1 MSDVQMTFESV
12 SEALPG
18 PKWQRLFARYK
29 PAYLA
34 WFSARSRADAPERAT
49 CEAAL
54 ARHMP
59 ELMAT
64 YRRLVALAGG
74 DDATARL
81 LTCYR
86 PPAYLVSCSQAA
98 VAGPDG
104 AVLIRNYDLEP
115 ALNEGLILDT
125 AWTGRRVIGSS
136 EFLWG
141 LADGMNQDGL
151 AVSLAF
157 GGSKETGDGFG
168 IPLIIRYLLETCNS
182 VEAALATLV
191 RVPSHMAYNVTL
203 ADRGGATASVQL
215 KPGGGMTVSD
225 RAAATNHQG
234 AAPVWPEH
242 AGFTRSLERERVLHD
257 ALAGPAAG
265 TCGLVSRFLSAPLY
279 STDYANG
286 FGTLY
291 TAVYRPGAGVA
302 EWHWPGEM
310 MRQSFDAF
318 TEGSRTIALG
328 GSTAR
333 VAEQPVV
340 DGPEMAP
347 VAAWRAALV
356 QAGTEPAPA
365 LDAWFRAA
373 EASGTPDWAG
383 LGAVFGGWGR

>member
-265 TCGLVSRFLSAPLY
+265 TCGLVSRFLSAP
-279 STDYANG
+279 STRPTTPTASARSTRGLPPGRGRGRMALAGRDDAPEFRRVHRGQPDDRAGWQHGAGGGAAGGRRARNG
-286 FGTLY
+286 ARGGVAGGAGTGRDR
-291 TAVYRPGAGVA
+291 ARPGAGRLV
-302 EWHWPGEM
+302 PRGGGQ
-310 MRQSFDAF
+310 RYS
-318 TEGSRTIALG
+318 GLG
-328 GSTAR
+328 GAR
-333 VAEQPVV
+333 GGV
-340 DGPEMAP
+340 
-347 VAAWRAALV
+347 R
-356 QAGTEPAPA
+356 
-365 LDAWFRAA
+365 
-373 EASGTPDWAG
+373 
-383 LGAVFGGWGR
+383 GWGR